1 MPASARASLL
11 LALPLALLACDH
23 SAHRETLE
31 FDAADIEALVIEGGS
46 GDIVVIG
53 DPEAE
58 SIDVIALVHGE
69 STQLRHTAADGTLEL
84 SMHCP
89 ADARHCSVDWYV
101 TVPADLNVNLDTG
114 SGDIEASDL
123 TGKLWLDT
131 GSGDIR
137 LADLAAPTIDAAT
150 GSGDVSGH
158 QIDCIEFSG
167 SAGSGNLELE
177 LSDRPRLVTWESGSG
192 NVDLELPS
200 GRYELAISTGSGD
213 VDTSAIADDPDADAL
228 LSLSTG
234 SGDVSLIGR

>member
-1 MPASARASLL
+1 MPASRLAL
-11 LALPLALLACDH
+11 LALPLALLACDP
-23 SAHRETLE
+23 SVHRETLE
-31 FDAADIEALVIEGGS
+31 FDAADLQALVLDGGS

-58 SIDVIALVHGE
+58 SVDVVALVRGG
-69 STQLRHTAADGTLEL
+69 STQLHHAMDDGTLKL

-89 ADARHCSVDWYV
+89 RGARTCSVDWFI
-101 TVPADLNVNLDTG
+101 TVPPHLDVELDTG

-150 GSGDVSGH
+150 GSGDVTGH
-158 QIDCIEFSG
+158 RIACDDFDG
-167 SAGSGNLELE
+167 SAGSGDLELE
-177 LSDRPRLVTWESGSG
+177 LSDRPRRVAWESGSG
-192 NVDLELPS
+192 DVEVSLPS
-200 GRYELAISTGSGD
+200 GLYDLAISTGSGD
-213 VDTSAIADDPDADAL
+213 VDTSGIDDAPDADAL